1 MLWTILLTTIS
12 GCSSWRARPTSTILS
27 LGCRPALSAGE
38 FSSTALMYCPGR
50 ARSLCRL
57 KPYPLDPRWITQR
70 RGLSSGHTSW
80 TKTGNKGNR
89 QAGALLRAARWAK
102 TAPFFTENTSTM
114 GVCSERTSGTK
125 IMESSS
131 ESLTMNM
138 KPRPNMQVAAA
149 CWRVERRFNGAKS
162 EAAAQLHVTPNCF
175 PGRKR
180 VSEACDWRSVG
191 GKNRGETGGGSSG
204 GRSWFRWGRRPLP
217 APGSEEDNGSWALTP
232 CMPQSSPSPIQ
243 SHFGMAG
250 RVGAVLSSRKRLELK
265 LRASLP
271 LYGWGGYFI

>member
-1 MLWTILLTTIS
+1 
-12 GCSSWRARPTSTILS
+12 
-27 LGCRPALSAGE
+27 
-38 FSSTALMYCPGR
+38 MYCPGR

-70 RGLSSGHTSW
+70 RGLSSGHTSY

-102 TAPFFTENTSTM
+102 TSPFVTENTSTM

-149 CWRVERRFNGAKS
+149 CWRLLPPLNS

-180 VSEACDWRSVG
+180 LSEACDWRKKIVE
-191 GKNRGETGGGSSG
+191 KFFLGGGHAVVW
-204 GRSWFRWGRRPLP
+204 RKELVPL
-217 APGSEEDNGSWALTP
+217 GSETAACSGLRGGQWELGVDP
-232 CMPQSSPSPIQ
+232 CMPQSSPSLIQ
-243 SHFGMAG
+243 AHFGMAG

-271 LYGWGGYFI
+271 LYG